1 MKGFEAIP
9 DSQIDDYRIISTYFS
24 DLISFCLSK
33 DVNWAIYNFYLKCK
47 ENNIDIST
55 RDIIVEP
62 IRDFIIRVASE
73 NQEHYVN

>member
-9 DSQIDDYRIISTYFS
+9 DSQIDDYRIISTYFT

-33 DVNWAIYNFYLKCK
+33 DVNWAIYYFYLKCQ
-47 ENNIDIST
+47 ENNIHISIS
-55 RDIIVEP
+55 DIIVEP
-62 IRDFIIRVASE
+62 IRDFIIRKASE